1 MSDIINKNDAQIK
14 VFMASVETMLDLME
28 KMADN
33 YRPLLN
39 GVRFMTDKEVS
50 KQLHISR
57 RTLQDYRN
65 NGKLPYYHF
74 GGKVL
79 YREDD
84 IKSTLT
90 ENRIES
96 WQ

>member
-1 MSDIINKNDAQIK
+1 MSEIINKDDTKIK

-28 KMADN
+28 KMAGN

-84 IKSTLT
+84 IQSILA
-90 ENRIES
+90 ENRQES

>member
-1 MSDIINKNDAQIK
+1 MSDIVNKDDARIK
-14 VFMASVETMLDLME
+14 VFMASVETMLNSMQ

-84 IKSTLT
+84 IQSVLA
-90 ENRIES
+90 ENRQES
-96 WQ
+96 WS

>member
-1 MSDIINKNDAQIK
+1 MSEIINKDDTRIK
-14 VFMASVETMLDLME
+14 AFMASVEKMLDSME
-28 KMADN
+28 KVADN

-65 NGKLPYYHF
+65 NGKLTYYQF

-84 IKSTLT
+84 IQKTLS
-90 ENRIES
+90 ENKRES

>member
-1 MSDIINKNDAQIK
+1 MSDIINNDDARIK
-14 VFMASVETMLDLME
+14 AFMASVEKMLDSME
-28 KMADN
+28 KVADN

-65 NGKLPYYHF
+65 NGKLTYYQF

-84 IKSTLT
+84 IQKTLS
-90 ENRIES
+90 ENKRES

>member
-1 MSDIINKNDAQIK
+1 MSDIVNKDDARIK
-14 VFMASVETMLDLME
+14 VFMASVENMLSSVE
-28 KMADN
+28 QVADN

-65 NGKLPYYHF
+65 NGRLPYYHF

-79 YREDD
+79 YIEED
-84 IKSTLT
+84 IANTLK
-90 ENRIES
+90 ENRREG